1 MTRRRTA
8 IVVLT
13 IAVVAAGGSLGALAL
28 SGSGD
33 GSGGGGAGGSSG
45 TGHGAGSAT
54 TTSFSLPS
62 PPTTVKREADVYVVS
77 GSGTMHMVETASG
90 SCTGTIVADLTFSI
104 SGSDAAPGTGAP
116 GGAVTAPVDAQNT
129 WGTPTGITCTVAGR
143 TIEPIPA
150 MSPQSHVLAASIDVT
165 IGAPTEADLKVPSA
179 QAAAG
184 YARVGCSRVI
194 SGSNG
199 HVQVCNAS
207 LDVAYSLPE
216 GLTSG
221 TGKLKCTPSSAGPT
235 AVALSGTAPSTTKP
249 PSCKM
254 SPSTTYTGT
263 LDLDSQ
269 PCFDF
274 VATLPGEEEA
284 CTDSGSLSIK
294 VKTEKRK
301 YRSDPVLAP
310 GRVTFPGQH
319 DGTTGP
325 PEVMTLTNEAAAT
338 ASLTV
343 AGLGITG
350 SAHAKFPVSDDHCT
364 GAVLQ
369 PGQSCMFS
377 VAFAPGPS
385 DHGIEDATLKVI
397 TDAKVGTLT
406 AALYARSMAWPS
418 RGARLGRARRAPAE
432 AH

>member
-1 MTRRRTA
+1 
-8 IVVLT
+8 
-13 IAVVAAGGSLGALAL
+13 
-28 SGSGD
+28 
-33 GSGGGGAGGSSG
+33 
-45 TGHGAGSAT
+45 
-54 TTSFSLPS
+54 
-62 PPTTVKREADVYVVS
+62 
-77 GSGTMHMVETASG
+77 MVETASG

-104 SGSDAAPGTGAP
+104 PLSNGALGAGAP
-116 GGAVTAPVDAQNT
+116 GSAVTAPVEAQNR

-150 MSPQSHVLAASIDVT
+150 MPPQSHMLTASINVT
-165 IGAPTEADLKVPSA
+165 IGVPTTADLRVPSA
-179 QAAAG
+179 QAAAS
-184 YARVGCSRVI
+184 YVNAGCSRVI

-207 LDVAYSLPE
+207 VDVAYSLPE

-221 TGKLKCTPSSAGPT
+221 TGKLKCTPSSAGQT
-235 AVALSGTAPSTTKP
+235 AVALSGTSPSTTKP

-263 LDLDSQ
+263 LDLESQ

-274 VATLPGEEEA
+274 AGTLPGEEET
-284 CTDSGSLSIK
+284 CTDTGSLSIN

-310 GRVTFPGQH
+310 DRVNFPNQH

-325 PEVMTLTNEAAAT
+325 PEVLTLTNEPAAT
-338 ASLTV
+338 AALTV

-350 SAHAKFPVSDDHCT
+350 SAHTKFPVSNDHCT

-369 PGQSCMFS
+369 PGQSCTFS
-377 VAFAPGPS
+377 IAFAPGPN
-385 DHGIEDATLKVI
+385 DHGVEDATLKII
-397 TDAKVGTLT
+397 TDAKIGTLT
-406 AALYARSMAWPS
+406 AALYANSLAGPS
-418 RGARLGRARRAPAE
+418 P
-432 AH
+432 